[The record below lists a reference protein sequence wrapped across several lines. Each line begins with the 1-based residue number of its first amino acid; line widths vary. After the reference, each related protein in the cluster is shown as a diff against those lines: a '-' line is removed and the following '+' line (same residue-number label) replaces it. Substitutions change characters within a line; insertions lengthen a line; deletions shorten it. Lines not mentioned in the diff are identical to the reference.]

1 MKWKEK
7 TSKAERKKGLIVLV
21 NEDTGD
27 IKVRYPKAPKWA
39 QKAAMEIYNDIQE
52 CGEVLP
58 KGVKDCVRGT
68 WAYMIA
74 KAAR

>member
-1 MKWKEK
+1 MKWRETTRK
-7 TSKAERKKGLIVLV
+7 SERKKGLIVLV

-27 IKVRYPKAPKWA
+27 IKVLYPKTPKWA
-39 QKAAMEIYNDIQE
+39 QKAAMAIYKDIQE
-52 CGEVLP
+52 YGEVTP
-58 KGVKDCVRGT
+58 KGVKDCVRGS